1 MPSERRGGGEAG
13 LIGDQVD
20 AVVSP
25 LKQLLRPA
33 QPLLV
38 QPAERVG
45 ADLLAE
51 VGFAFPFL
59 MSLAGAH
66 WRLSPPAL
74 LLVLLGVAVIAA
86 GWLAIADARLR

>member
-20 AVVSP
+20 AMVGP
-25 LKQLLRPA
+25 LKQLLRPP

-45 ADLLAE
+45 ADPLAE
-51 VGFAFPFL
+51 V
-59 MSLAGAH
+59 
-66 WRLSPPAL
+66 
-74 LLVLLGVAVIAA
+74 AVQ
-86 GWLAIADARLR
+86 